1 MIAMAMGVAP
11 SSFCIAASFL
21 ALTPASSTALHMRR
35 SPLQAERC
43 SRELPE
49 GSRQF
54 TRSSLMRMGE
64 GSGVVGLDESASK
77 AATEEEEEEEEE
89 ATFFSRSEK
98 EGGRAPPF
106 SGACFWRGL
115 QNEEIEKLFEGDIF
129 KNARETFLSCDEASM
144 THLHQLNE
152 HNFYFFLFFYDLP
165 SHHQDK
171 K

>member
-1 MIAMAMGVAP
+1 
-11 SSFCIAASFL
+11 
-21 ALTPASSTALHMRR
+21 
-35 SPLQAERC
+35 
-43 SRELPE
+43 
-49 GSRQF
+49 
-54 TRSSLMRMGE
+54 MRMGE

-152 HNFYFFLFFYDLP
+152 HNFYFFFIFLRFTVPSSGQKMTPPVFPPTKYAKFNILTISRHSIISNKTLFLQGGREGFRIF
-165 SHHQDK
+165 SICFFAR
-171 K
+171 